1 MVVALALRPHFFAM
15 RRNNLQHVAL
25 PLKPRVSL
33 VSIKHPRLKR
43 LDMWILIVAAA
54 IGLSFVRM
62 PSVAHTAI
70 TLIIVAI
77 GILYIGVGSCAG
89 YVDEHLRPGSPSL
102 GKQAVFH
109 GVVIVFSRLVGRML
123 AGDRSS

>member
-1 MVVALALRPHFFAM
+1 M
-15 RRNNLQHVAL
+15 RRNNSQHVAL
-25 PLKPRVSL
+25 PLKPRGSL
-33 VSIKHPRLKR
+33 VSIKPPRLKR

-62 PSVAHTAI
+62 PRVDHTAI

-77 GILYIGVGSCAG
+77 GVLYIGVGSCAG
-89 YVDEHLRPGSPSL
+89 YVDEHLQPGSPSL